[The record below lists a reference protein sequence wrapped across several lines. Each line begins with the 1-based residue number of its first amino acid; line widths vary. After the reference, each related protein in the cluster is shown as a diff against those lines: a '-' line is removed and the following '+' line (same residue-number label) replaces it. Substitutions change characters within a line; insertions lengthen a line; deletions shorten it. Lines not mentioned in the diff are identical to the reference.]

1 MIMKMKNFAKSNAL
15 FVAACAVGFLG
26 LLLAPAAFAHHIWI
40 ETAKSSQAGEPVEIM
55 LCYGEF
61 PHREKAGGRLEEI
74 RGVKLL
80 VSAPGGVEDPI
91 VLAEEGNHYR
101 GTMSLKAVGR
111 YNILATLDRGVVDW
125 SKNGIGVVRAIYFSR
140 TQLGHSENQAPEGE
154 SKLGNYLELD
164 VVPVTENLRPVVGS
178 EAAVRVLFRQK
189 PLADAKLVVHAG
201 DGWMEELKTDAW
213 GVTVFPVEREGW
225 HVVEV
230 IYQEPIAGEYEGKKY
245 QATRYRATLSLLARK
260 P

>member
-1 MIMKMKNFAKSNAL
+1 MKMKKFPKRVAL
-15 FVAACAVGFLG
+15 FVVLSAVGFLS
-26 LLLAPAAFAHHIWI
+26 LLLAPTAFAHYTWI
-40 ETAKSSQAGEPVEIM
+40 ETTKSSQAGERVEIQ

-74 RGVKLL
+74 RGVKLW
-80 VSAPGGVEDPI
+80 VSAPGGGEDPV

-101 GTMSLKAVGR
+101 GTMNVKAVGR
-111 YNILATLDRGVVDW
+111 YNILATFDRGVVDW

-140 TQLGHSENQAPEGE
+140 TQVGQSENQAPEGE
-154 SKLGNYLELD
+154 SKLGNYMELD
-164 VVPVTENLRPVVGS
+164 VVPVTENLMPVVGS
-178 EAAVRVLFRQK
+178 EVVVRVLFHQK

-201 DGWMEELKTDAW
+201 DGWMQEVKTDAW
-213 GVTVFPVEREGW
+213 GIAAFPIEREGW

-230 IYQEPIAGEYEGKKY
+230 IHQEPVAGEYEGRKY
-245 QATRYRATLSLLARK
+245 QATRYRATLSLFARK